1 MKRANAS
8 VWAIAALLLTI
19 GLVAGPAG
27 AHPILPDPP
36 SSQGSVVAAGVQG
49 YEPTSSINA
58 ITGAGQPTSTEAT
71 VVKETDGFDWDAA
84 LVGALGAL
92 GLVAI
97 SIVTV
102 RTVRRHGRFAVGT
115 RA

>member
-1 MKRANAS
+1 MKRANPT
-8 VWAIAALLLTI
+8 VWVMTGLLLTI

-36 SSQGSVVAAGVQG
+36 SSQGSAVAAGIQS

-58 ITGAGQPTSTEAT
+58 ITGARQPASTEAT
-71 VVKETDGFDWDAA
+71 VVKETDAFDWDAA
-84 LVGALGAL
+84 VVGALGAL

-97 SIVTV
+97 SLVAV
-102 RTVRRHGRFAVGT
+102 RTVRRRGRFAVGT

>member
-1 MKRANAS
+1 MKRANPA
-8 VWAIAALLLTI
+8 VWAITGQMLMMGI
-19 GLVAGPAG
+19 VAGPAG

-36 SSQGSVVAAGVQG
+36 SSRGSVVAAGVQS
-49 YEPTSSINA
+49 YDPTSSINA
-58 ITGAGQPTSTEAT
+58 ITGANQPTSTGVT
-71 VVKETDGFDWDAA
+71 VVKETNGFDWDAA

-92 GLVAI
+92 GLVAV
-97 SIVTV
+97 SLVTV